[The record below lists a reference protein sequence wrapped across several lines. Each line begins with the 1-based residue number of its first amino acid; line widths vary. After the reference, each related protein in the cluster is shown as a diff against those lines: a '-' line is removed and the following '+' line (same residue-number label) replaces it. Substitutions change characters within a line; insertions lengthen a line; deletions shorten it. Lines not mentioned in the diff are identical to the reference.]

1 MAERVQK
8 EFRRVYAHVR
18 VYGLGAAVEAREH
31 GGEGRPVVLLD
42 ESGQEVISVSRAA
55 EGCGVEIGQ
64 SRWEAERACPGVLV
78 AEPDE
83 KKYAY
88 FWQRVVDICGDYT
101 PDLRVVGGEEK
112 SISLDLTGTE
122 RLFGPA
128 KGIAREI
135 GNRLRGEVGVSAS
148 IGIGPNRMVARLA
161 AEAENTARGTRKTA
175 RSARKTERPARVL
188 CVEQEGAARFIAR
201 LPISALPGVDRDW
214 EQRLKDMGIRRAKD
228 LAALPV
234 EAVERALGERGRR
247 LWEIARGEDPEARRD
262 ASPVFG
268 GGRMAERER
277 GLSAQ
282 VEVRP
287 ATEERARIR
296 AALRV
301 AADELSR
308 KLREHGLVAQQV
320 RIAVVFSDMRKV
332 EARRTLGRATRSSE
346 VMFQAAGVLLDRMKL
361 GARLVRRVRIIAD
374 RLTPGPHGGQLGLP
388 LVEQEQRRERLAE
401 RVEQVKDRYGTQ
413 ALRRG
418 SALALG
424 R

>member
-1 MAERVQK
+1 
-8 EFRRVYAHVR
+8 
-18 VYGLGAAVEAREH
+18 
-31 GGEGRPVVLLD
+31 
-42 ESGQEVISVSRAA
+42 
-55 EGCGVEIGQ
+55 
-64 SRWEAERACPGVLV
+64 
-78 AEPDE
+78 
-83 KKYAY
+83 
-88 FWQRVVDICGDYT
+88 
-101 PDLRVVGGEEK
+101 
-112 SISLDLTGTE
+112 
-122 RLFGPA
+122 
-128 KGIAREI
+128 
-135 GNRLRGEVGVSAS
+135 
-148 IGIGPNRMVARLA
+148 
-161 AEAENTARGTRKTA
+161 
-175 RSARKTERPARVL
+175 
-188 CVEQEGAARFIAR
+188 
-201 LPISALPGVDRDW
+201 
-214 EQRLKDMGIRRAKD
+214 
-228 LAALPV
+228 
-234 EAVERALGERGRR
+234 
-247 LWEIARGEDPEARRD
+247 
-262 ASPVFG
+262 
-268 GGRMAERER
+268 MAERER

-308 KLREHGLVAQQV
+308 KLRQHGLVAQQV

-401 RVEQVKDRYGTQ
+401 RVDQVKDRYGTQ

-424 R
+424 RRG